1 MTGPEKDALAVL
13 QPFLGD
19 ELAKAIVEF
28 RRHTK
33 KAPLTG
39 YAAKLLVK
47 EYQATGNAVA
57 AAEMQISMSWQG
69 FKASWYLNEVAKTGT
84 RQPQGQI
91 RNPDMADYTR
101 SLMESLNAVSNLDDA
116 GHSRAQPAL
125 DFIAPRRSD
134 QRH

>member
-1 MTGPEKDALAVL
+1 MTGPEKDALEAL

-69 FKASWYLNEVAKTGT
+69 FKASWYFNEIAKTGQ
-84 RQPQGQI
+84 RQQSQLPHRRTG
-91 RNPDMADYTR
+91 DMADFAND
-101 SLMESLNAVSNLDDA
+101 LMEGFYERSNVPTIN
-116 GHSRAQPAL
+116 H
-125 DFIAPRRSD
+125 
-134 QRH
+134 

>member
-1 MTGPEKDALAVL
+1 MTGPEKEALAVL

-69 FKASWYLNEVAKTGT
+69 FEAKWYFNKLAQTEKQLPQRRTG
-84 RQPQGQI
+84 
-91 RNPDMADYTR
+91 DMADFAND
-101 SLMESLNAVSNLDDA
+101 LMEGFYERSNVPTIN
-116 GHSRAQPAL
+116 H
-125 DFIAPRRSD
+125 
-134 QRH
+134 